1 MDRVW
6 HPALFLAI
14 ALMLGACAGSVVTSQ
29 GRAHRPGMPEAFN
42 YAAARGEM
50 PTVVIGD
57 PFSPEFTQQSVFV
70 SVVLSYALDEFP
82 NAPIEQDV
90 LCHPVSGQGDYA
102 GRLGDLHSLDLR
114 DAGRVLAVQLLWPGV
129 E

>member
-90 LCHPVSGQGDYA
+90 LCHPVGGQGDPA
-102 GRLGDLHSLDLR
+102 GGISQGLGLDACSVLR
-114 DAGRVLAVQLLWPGV
+114 RHAVELLRP
-129 E
+129 